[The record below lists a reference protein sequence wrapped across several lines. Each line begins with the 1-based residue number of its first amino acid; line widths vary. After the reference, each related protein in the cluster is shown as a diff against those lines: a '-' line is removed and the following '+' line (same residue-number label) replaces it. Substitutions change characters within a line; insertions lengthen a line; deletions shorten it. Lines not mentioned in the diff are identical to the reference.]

1 MKIVWEKTRVR
12 SWLTKVFGKASL
24 KDVEER
30 GLRFGEEALELIQSL
45 GVTREQ
51 AQALVKQVYDKP
63 AGEPRQDLGGTLVT
77 LASLCVVTGLDAD
90 DAYRTEFYRC
100 EQPEVIE
107 KIRRKQAQKAVV
119 SSSFANRP

>member
-45 GVTREQ
+45 GITQHQ
-51 AQALVKQVYDKP
+51 AEALVKQVFAKP
-63 AGEPRQDLGGTLVT
+63 PGEPRQELGGALVT
-77 LASLCVVTGLDAD
+77 LASLCVVTGLEAE
-90 DAYRTEFYRC
+90 DAYRTEFMRC
-100 EQPEVIE
+100 ERPEIME
-107 KIRRKQAQKAVV
+107 KIRQKHATKTVV
-119 SSSFANRP
+119 SSSFACR